1 MKNSPTQMNVQWGKR
16 GKPIRVGKHLSL
28 EAIERALER
37 RELTRHERRALE
49 SLTRPRKQ
57 A

>member
-1 MKNSPTQMNVQWGKR
+1 MNVQWSKTR
-16 GKPIRVGKHLSL
+16 KAARVGKHLSL

-37 RELTRHERRALE
+37 RELTRRERRALE
-49 SLTRPRKQ
+49 KLTKPRKS